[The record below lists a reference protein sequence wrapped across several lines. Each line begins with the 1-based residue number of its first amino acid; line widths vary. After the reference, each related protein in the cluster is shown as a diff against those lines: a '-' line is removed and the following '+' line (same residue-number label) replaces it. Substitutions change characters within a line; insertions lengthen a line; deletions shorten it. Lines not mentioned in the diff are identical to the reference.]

1 MSAVFRRGRAEVEAN
16 LTPMI
21 DVAFLL
27 IVFFVVVSQ
36 IVEIESVQLD
46 LPAPQDP
53 ASERP
58 GEEQRAVINVIPAAG
73 GKTLGYRLGS
83 RVFAADT
90 QGIEAMTA
98 ELAAL
103 YQRNPTLDINLR
115 ADRTTHYEWVEP
127 ALQAV
132 STAARLSGR
141 PDVRARINL
150 VVVRE
155 D

>member
-36 IVEIESVQLD
+36 IVEVQSVQLD
-46 LPAPQDP
+46 LPTPQDP

-73 GKTLGYRLGS
+73 GTTLGYRLGS

-103 YQRNPTLDINLR
+103 YQRNPTLHINLR

-132 STAARLSGR
+132 SAAARLSGR
-141 PDVRARINL
+141 PDVIARINL

>member
-1 MSAVFRRGRAEVEAN
+1 MFRRGRAEVEAN

-36 IVEIESVQLD
+36 IVEVQSVQLD
-46 LPAPQDP
+46 LPTPQDP

-73 GKTLGYRLGS
+73 GKTSGYRLGS
-83 RVFAADT
+83 RVFTADT

-103 YQRNPTLDINLR
+103 YQRNP
-115 ADRTTHYEWVEP
+115 
-127 ALQAV
+127 
-132 STAARLSGR
+132 
-141 PDVRARINL
+141 
-150 VVVRE
+150 
-155 D
+155 